1 MNKNTNVGIKLEL
14 YQKIKEYCSKNGYSI
29 KEFVQTAIRNELERR
44 RNG

>member
-1 MNKNTNVGIKLEL
+1 MNKNTNVGINLEL
-14 YQKIKEYCSKNGYSI
+14 YKKIKEYCSKNGYSI